1 MLINNLPTALETM
14 ERHPITLPCMAN
26 GDPVP
31 AIWWFKDGIMLPIEG
46 K

>member
-14 ERHPITLPCMAN
+14 ERHPITLPCMAI

-31 AIWWFKDGIMLPIEG
+31 AIGGLKMV
-46 K
+46 